1 MEPDLALKVA
11 VDNLY
16 VTFEPYP
23 LHPDTGPCSCC
34 HNPIEEQKLHGKP
47 LRNLTEKDLEK
58 YAFDALLTWGDVED
72 FKHFLP
78 RIFEL
83 AVLHHDT
90 DTFVDPEVICRK
102 LRYGDW
108 RSWPEP
114 EQQSI
119 DNFLQILWSS
129 LLKIEPQPFCGWLI
143 EDWLCGFAQAGNSP
157 APYLHTL
164 LTVETDNER
173 INLAAFIADTDF
185 TNPVPSDGYWNEVR
199 DFYDEVVEWVR
210 SGAVK
215 QN

>member
-34 HNPIEEQKLHGKP
+34 HNPIDEQKLHGKP
-47 LRNLTEKDLEK
+47 LRNLTIKDLEK
-58 YAFDALLTWGDVED
+58 YAFDALLTWGDVKD

-90 DTFVDPEVICRK
+90 DTFVDPEVICGK

-129 LLKIEPQPFCGWLI
+129 LLKSNLNLFAAGLLKTGFVVLLKPVIRQPHIYTRCLLSRQTTNASISQLSSLI
-143 EDWLCGFAQAGNSP
+143 LILRTQFLQMAIGM
-157 APYLHTL
+157 
-164 LTVETDNER
+164 R
-173 INLAAFIADTDF
+173 
-185 TNPVPSDGYWNEVR
+185 
-199 DFYDEVVEWVR
+199 
-210 SGAVK
+210 
-215 QN
+215 